1 MVHANEKDS
10 FEDDPTDA
18 AKAKLKQSG
27 KTLVKTEEREEGSVE
42 GSAYMHYAKAGGL
55 WAAFLSFVVQAFGR
69 ASEIGSGFWLAHSGP
84 NNRSRL
90 PVKVTCSPKEKQ
102 ISMFVYMPYL

>member
-42 GSAYMHYAKAGGL
+42 GSAYMDVCTMPKLEAYGRH
-55 WAAFLSFVVQAFGR
+55 FCRSSFRRLAVLVKLGPVFRWHTLGR
-69 ASEIGSGFWLAHSGP
+69 TIARGF
-84 NNRSRL
+84 
-90 PVKVTCSPKEKQ
+90 Q
-102 ISMFVYMPYL
+102 

>member
-42 GSAYMHYAKAGGL
+42 GSAYMIYALCQSWRLMGGI
-55 WAAFLSFVVQAFGR
+55 SVVR
-69 ASEIGSGFWLAHSGP
+69 
-84 NNRSRL
+84 RL
-90 PVKVTCSPKEKQ
+90 GVWPC
-102 ISMFVYMPYL
+102 